1 MNENNQWLART
12 LVMEVVDF
20 LTDCR
25 KVQAAGMLDELSR
38 DELYRKLKLVKS
50 TLIRLEE
57 LEDVDG

>member
-12 LVMEVVDF
+12 LVMEAVDF

-25 KVQAAGMLDELSR
+25 KVQAMGMLDELSR